1 MKHVL
6 SLVIPILLTV
16 FLVSSCIRRP
26 PAEHVT
32 LKPLH
37 IWELEGLTNSNSPNC
52 VTVYNNTI
60 YYVRET
66 PESFLVRRMGLEGT
80 LLSEFAIPLGK
91 GPGEALHSMGLA
103 IDQSGIYFCDLH
115 LKRISRFDFEG
126 RYQDCMDF
134 GPESGIILYFALTE
148 SFIYTT
154 TMDSVFL
161 GKIDKASGRQTAFI
175 RREGPT
181 ETKIGGTFTGGPVK
195 YDPFNGEIYMGLAGK
210 PYTILRFDKDLNPLG
225 RLTYPLEKEFKP
237 IRVYPG
243 PRPAGDFTVLSMAV
257 TEEYLY
263 APHISARYQMKEN
276 RPAALTFS
284 PEILRFSKENFRVD
298 RRFSIQGLKSMKG
311 EFSVLYADDSR
322 LIVLASGTGEW
333 VSQLYPES
341 PPEYTNTVLILSL

>member
-1 MKHVL
+1 MKPAL
-6 SLVIPILLTV
+6 LLLISILFII
-16 FLVSSCIRRP
+16 FLGGCFQRT
-26 PAEHVT
+26 PADKVT

-37 IWELEGLTNSNSPNC
+37 IWELEGLTGSNSPNC
-52 VTVYNNTI
+52 VTVFDNKV
-60 YYVRET
+60 YYVQET
-66 PESFLVRRMGLEGT
+66 PDSFLVRSMSLDGA
-80 LLSEFAIPLGK
+80 LLSEFPIPLGK

-115 LKRISRFDFEG
+115 LKRISHFDFEG
-126 RYQDCMDF
+126 RYQDCIDF

-154 TMDSVFL
+154 SMDSVFL

-175 RREGPT
+175 RREGPS
-181 ETKIGGTFTGGPVK
+181 ETKVGGTFTGGPLK
-195 YDPFNGEIYMGLAGK
+195 YDSFTREIYMGLAGK
-210 PYTILRFDKDLNPLG
+210 PYTILRFDKELNPLG
-225 RLTYPLEKEFKP
+225 RYTYSLEKEFKP

-284 PEILRFSKENFRVD
+284 PEILRFSKENFRAD
-298 RRFSIQGLKSMKG
+298 RHFSIQGLKSMKG
-311 EFSVLYADDSR
+311 EFSVLYADESR
-322 LIVLASGTGEW
+322 LVALASGTGEW

-341 PPEYTNTVLILSL
+341 PPDYTNTIMILPL